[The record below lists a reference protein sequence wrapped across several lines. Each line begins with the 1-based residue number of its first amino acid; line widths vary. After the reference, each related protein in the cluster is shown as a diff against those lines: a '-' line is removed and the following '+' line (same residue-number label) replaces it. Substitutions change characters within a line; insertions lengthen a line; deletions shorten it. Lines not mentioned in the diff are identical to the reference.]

1 MISEKAFVRVGL
13 GADGIGKLV
22 DIRGNEAEIEYFES
36 PVGPTLHRIVAAAST
51 VRRVELSPQTR
62 VFWQDRTTSAWHV
75 GRVDGGLVAAAAIHA
90 DEDHYHVRFP
100 NQQDGRVPLSRLYV
114 RWNHPIED
122 PTDYLAHRILE
133 TPFFFDGRSAI
144 VRHISGQR
152 NSFGGLT
159 GLASSAIDLL
169 EHQVTIVRKVLS
181 DPIERYLLADEVGL
195 GKTIEAGVLIRQHL
209 IDLPLGRVL
218 VIVPHHLVRQ
228 WQSELAN
235 KFFLESCDEMTSGA
249 RVLVVAEEQV
259 VTADIERGVFSMLVV
274 DEAHRSALLAFDTDL
289 SKRSLYESLTR
300 LATVIPRVFLLSGT
314 PVLHQEEGFLA
325 MLHLLDPTA
334 FPLEERDAFKRR
346 VRDRQL
352 VAEAI
357 ADLHDESSAY
367 FVEEVVHRLSALG
380 SEDPRLAALVE
391 AVVPVVERDPS
402 DVERQ
407 RAVRHLRIHL
417 TETHRLH
424 RRLLR
429 TRRDDRR
436 VRDLLPTRSGVTVLE
451 CEDPPRA
458 EASAFLEGWRSA
470 VLSHAPNPSRE
481 TARLFALFVES
492 ALSDPRVLL
501 RNLRIRLRT
510 LTAGTV
516 FSEPNAGVLACAEA
530 FPQEV
535 FLLREREIL
544 IRTALAEGARPHRLT
559 AWLDA
564 NASVRKVIVFVD
576 GREVADHLA
585 EHIGRLQGI
594 DSVVRED
601 GSGEGVRQFER
612 GPVRVL
618 VCDSRSEEG
627 LNLQRLRAW
636 IVHFDLPL
644 EPARVEQRIGR
655 IDRLEARAGMNAL
668 TFVSECRYERGWL
681 SCIRDTI
688 KVFDRS
694 VAPLQYMLVAS
705 TQALREELLI
715 DGVDAF
721 HRLSTHLANPGSG
734 LEAELKRIRAQES
747 LDAIDDRPEQH
758 QTFFEE
764 LQDAD
769 DRVGDDGESAVKSW
783 LVDRLQFRAR
793 TSPAGVLRLVYDL
806 NPKGPTL
813 VPLLDIYQ
821 RFGSCVDNAPN
832 AGRSRTEMPMRPF
845 TLDRATAQSEG
856 VELLRVGHP
865 FLDNV
870 EALVREDDRGT
881 AFALWRHLPSFNATK
896 VFFRFDFLI
905 EADVRGAEALIA
917 ADHSASALR
926 RRGDYGLPVEYR
938 TVWLNSDL
946 KPIRSDRLIA
956 ALQRPYSKIR
966 RADGSVDVHLR
977 YDRWPSVDVLPEL
990 LYWDELCFRARREA
1004 ERALRESAE
1013 FETYCV
1019 GRAAAFRVASTL
1031 AQERLQSRI
1040 SRLAGAAREA
1050 ELLVARFEEAL
1061 AAELA
1066 SGIESPSLRADSA
1079 GAVVLSNVRLEVP

>member
-1 MISEKAFVRVGL
+1 MRVGP

-22 DIRGNEAEIEYFES
+22 EIRGDQAEIEYFES
-36 PVGPTLHRIVAAAST
+36 PVGPKMRRIVAPSSS
-51 VRRVELSPQTR
+51 VQSVELPAQTR
-62 VFWQDRTTSAWHV
+62 VFWQDLKTSAWHV
-75 GRVDGGLVAAAAIHA
+75 GRVDGGLVAAAAIRA
-90 DEDHYHVRFP
+90 TEDHYHVRFP
-100 NQQDGRVPLSRLYV
+100 NQQDTRVPISRLYV
-114 RWNHPIED
+114 RWNHPIEE

-144 VRHISGQR
+144 VRHISEQR

-159 GLASSAIDLL
+159 GLASAAIDLL

-181 DPIERYLLADEVGL
+181 DPVERYLLADEVGL
-195 GKTIEAGVLIRQHL
+195 GKTVEAGVLIRQHL
-209 IDLPLGRVL
+209 IDLPTGRAL
-218 VIVPHHLVRQ
+218 IVVPRHLTRQ
-228 WQSELAN
+228 WKSELAT
-235 KFFLESCDEMTSGA
+235 KFFLESGNELTSTA
-249 RVLVVAEEQV
+249 RVLVVAEEQI
-259 VTADIERGVFSMLVV
+259 VTAQIKHGVFSMLVV
-274 DEAHRSALLAFDTDL
+274 DEAHRSALLAFDADL
-289 SKRSLYESLTR
+289 SKRRLYETLTR
-300 LATVIPRVFLLSGT
+300 LATAIPRVFLLSGT
-314 PVLHQEEGFLA
+314 PVLHQEDGFLA

-346 VRDRQL
+346 ARDRQL

-367 FVEEVVHRLSALG
+367 FVEEVVRRLAEFG
-380 SEDPRLAALVE
+380 GEDPRLVALVA
-391 AVVPVVERDPS
+391 AVVPFVERDPS

-407 RAVRHLRIHL
+407 HAVRHLRVHL
-417 TETHRLH
+417 TETYRLH

-436 VRDLLPTRSGVTVLE
+436 VRDLLPSRSGVTVLE
-451 CEDPPRA
+451 HEDPPRA
-458 EASAFLEGWRSA
+458 ETSEFLKEWRSSA
-470 VLSHAPNPSRE
+470 LSHASEPSQE
-481 TARLFALFVES
+481 ATRLFALFVES

-501 RNLRIRLRT
+501 RSLQIRLRI
-510 LTAGTV
+510 LTEGMV
-516 FSEPNAGVLACAEA
+516 DSEPSAGLLASAEA
-530 FPQEV
+530 FPDEV
-535 FLLREREIL
+535 SLLRERERL
-544 IRTALAEGARPHRLT
+544 IRTALTEEGRPHRLT
-559 AWLDA
+559 TWLDS

-576 GREVADHLA
+576 DHQVADHLA

-601 GSGEGVRQFER
+601 GSGEGVRQFEH

-618 VCDSRSEEG
+618 VCDSKSEEG

-655 IDRLEARAGMNAL
+655 IDRLEARAGMKAL
-668 TFVSECRYERGWL
+668 TFVSDCRYERGWL

-694 VAPLQYMLVAS
+694 VAPLQYLLVAS
-705 TQALREELLI
+705 TQALRKALLL

-721 HRLSTHLANPGSG
+721 HRLSAHLADTSSG

-747 LDAIDDRPEQH
+747 LDAIEDRPEQH
-758 QTFFEE
+758 QAFFEE

-769 DRVGDDGESAVKSW
+769 DRAGDDGESAVKSW
-783 LVDRLQFRAR
+783 LVDRLQFRIRSAP
-793 TSPAGVLRLVYDL
+793 SGILRLVYDL
-806 NPKGPTL
+806 NPKQPTL
-813 VPLLDIYQ
+813 IPLLDTYQ
-821 RFGSCVDNAPN
+821 RFGGCIDNAPI
-832 AGRSRTEMPMRPF
+832 AGLSRTEMPLRPF

-865 FLDNV
+865 FLDSV
-870 EALVREDDRGT
+870 EAHVREDDRGT
-881 AFALWRHLPSFNATK
+881 AFALWRHLPSLNATK
-896 VFFRFDFLI
+896 VFFRFDFLM
-905 EADVRGAEALIA
+905 EADVRGAETLIA

-946 KPIRSDRLIA
+946 KPIRNDRLIE

-966 RADGSVDVHLR
+966 RADGSADVHLR
-977 YDRWPSVDVLPEL
+977 HDRWPSVDVLPEL

-1004 ERALRESAE
+1004 ERILRESAD

-1019 GRAAAFRVASTL
+1019 GRAADYRAASAL

-1061 AAELA
+1061 AVELA
-1066 SGIESPSLRADSA
+1066 AGIESPSLRADSA
-1079 GAVVLSNVRLEVP
+1079 GAVVLSNVRLEVQ